1 MVRDG
6 WTVGVGQVGV
16 VKLNRRLVVFW
27 NEDGFTVGCAVTIGI
42 QNLANPDVVVVVG
55 VFYDLNGRPFL
66 RFGVKFLFC
75 DRGQAVAIVPAVR
88 VISVT
93 LNIGKIPTYLPHIRT
108 ERIPA
113 GGAGKTN

>member
-1 MVRDG
+1 MGDYVVVNLDG
-6 WTVGVGQVGV
+6 
-16 VKLNRRLVVFW
+16 RLVVFG
-27 NEDGFTVGCAVTIGI
+27 NEDGFTVGCAVTVGI
-42 QNLANPDVVVVVG
+42 KGFTNPDVVVVVG